1 MKCYM
6 GVDIGTSSAKFMLV
20 DARGEVMGTHSVSYD
35 CDAPQSGWAE
45 IPPER
50 WMSAVEEG
58 ATALLSPLDE
68 EQRRSLAGIG
78 VTGQMHTTVFLD
90 ADGRSIRSAILWND
104 TRTLPLLAKLRQSAD
119 AIPHG
124 SGIMQILS
132 TGSPAL
138 NLLWLKREEPE
149 HFARLRTF
157 LIGPDYIVHAL
168 TGAAGTDYCEAS
180 TSSLYDFRTH
190 TWSEEMRALLGL
202 SADIYPVIR
211 GSGISVGT
219 LRAEIAARWGLPE
232 GIPVVAGTGDNA
244 AAAYA
249 NDVARA
255 DGGAILSLG
264 TSGVLAFRRA
274 APDFS
279 HKGKHIVFSVDG
291 VHRSLLVQGVVQ
303 SAGRAMQW
311 WQERILLQSD
321 YARELA
327 GVDVDTL
334 GERMLLFYPHMMGDK
349 TIYADMN
356 LRGAFLG
363 LSDRTT
369 RADMQI
375 AVMEGISFAVKELV
389 QAMEIAPEQLNP
401 LCVTGG
407 GAKSALWMQMLA
419 DILETPVIRAEA
431 ERSAVYGAALL
442 AGGLCSPPTDGEQF
456 CPRARNAGLYR
467 RGFQRYRRIHHAMQE
482 IFQEDANS
490 ASI

>member
-20 DARGEVMGTHSVSYD
+20 DERGGGMGTHSVSYD

-50 WMSAVEEG
+50 WMEAVEEG
-58 ATALLSPLDE
+58 AAALLSPLDE
-68 EQRRSLAGIG
+68 EERRSLAGIG
-78 VTGQMHTTVFLD
+78 ITGQMHTTVFLD
-90 ADGRSIRSAILWND
+90 ADGRSIRPAILWND
-104 TRTLPLLAKLRQSAD
+104 TRTLPLLAELRQSAD
-119 AIPHG
+119 AIPQT

-138 NLLWLKREEPE
+138 NLLWFKREEPE
-149 HFARLRTF
+149 NFARLRTF

-168 TGAAGTDYCEAS
+168 TGAVGTDFCEAS

-202 SADIYPVIR
+202 SADIYPAIR
-211 GSGISVGT
+211 GSGIPVGT
-219 LRAEIAARWGLPE
+219 LRSEIAERWGLPAD
-232 GIPVVAGTGDNA
+232 IPVVVGTGDNA

-249 NDVARA
+249 NGIGRA
-255 DGGAILSLG
+255 DGGGILSLG

-274 APDFS
+274 QPDFS

-303 SAGRAMQW
+303 SAGRALQW
-311 WQERILLQSD
+311 WQERILEQSD
-321 YARELA
+321 YTCEIA
-327 GVDVDTL
+327 DVDAEML
-334 GERMLLFYPHMMGDK
+334 GTGAILFYPHLMGDK
-349 TIYADMN
+349 TIYADMK

-363 LSDRTT
+363 LSDRTS

-375 AVMEGISFAVKELV
+375 AVMEGIAFAVKELV
-389 QAMEIAPEQLNP
+389 QAMEVSREQLNP
-401 LCVTGG
+401 LRVTGG

-419 DILETPVIRAEA
+419 DILETPVVRAAGEC
-431 ERSAVYGAALL
+431 SAVYGAALL
-442 AGGLCSPPTDGEQF
+442 AGGMSSPHVGGEVF
-456 CPRARNAGLYR
+456 HPRARNAAFYR
-467 RGFQRYRRIHHAMQE
+467 RGFQRYQHIHCAMRNV
-482 IFQEDANS
+482 FQDIYEK
-490 ASI
+490 I